1 MAPLARQNE
10 FYVPEFT
17 EDVALK
23 ETREGHD
30 DDMAAGDAPPQLRR
44 RRPGPRHHYKLV
56 LHTPQTPV
64 LRSRPTL
71 NHSYEL
77 LSRPFTNA
85 RSLYTVRYAPK
96 KTRNATEIG
105 DTISGG
111 QGDGYSPM
119 NSDTV
124 SVIQESSNMN
134 GQLLVISEQSVE
146 SDTDSLVNVETDN
159 KFNNVNETL
168 DEEMYLGADPS
179 DGVIF
184 QYSSDEEQAVP
195 HI

>member
-1 MAPLARQNE
+1 M
-10 FYVPEFT
+10 PEFT

-44 RRPGPRHHYKLV
+44 RRPCPRHHYKLV

-64 LRSRPTL
+64 LRSRPML
-71 NHSYEL
+71 GHSSEL

-124 SVIQESSNMN
+124 SVIQEEPDLN
-134 GQLLVISEQSVE
+134 GQLLVSSDDQCVE
-146 SDTDSLVNVETDN
+146 SDTDSLVNVETHD
-159 KFNNVNETL
+159 KFDNVNDTL
-168 DEEMYLGADPS
+168 EEEMYLGADPS